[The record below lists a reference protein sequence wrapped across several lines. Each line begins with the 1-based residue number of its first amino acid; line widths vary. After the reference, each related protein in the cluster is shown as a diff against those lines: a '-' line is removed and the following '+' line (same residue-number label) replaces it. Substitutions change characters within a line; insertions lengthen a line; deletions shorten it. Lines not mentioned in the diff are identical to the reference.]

1 MANGNK
7 ARKTFTDLSNPQ
19 QLRELNRQLEWV
31 WNQLLGGLPAKAL
44 SNVGIKTVVST
55 VERLVAQEI
64 EADKITTNVLVA
76 ALAKM
81 MVAQIAVAQIDFA
94 QITDANIEVANI
106 AKAIIS
112 EAKIESAQIVD
123 LQVEMLRAITAEI
136 TTADIAYA
144 HIKDLAAGQA
154 IIEDG
159 VGTSLLIKRLY
170 TTTANMLGATIG
182 NLVLKG
188 EDGGYYEVVIAS
200 DGTIST
206 KDVTVTN
213 GEIVAGML
221 GDGRQIVETDMNVR
235 DLNATYLKAHQA
247 TIASIFTAALTAGK
261 ITAAEALIASA
272 TIPALYTASIQA
284 IGNELDLTANHSINL
299 MVGEKGTIYRSDTMP
314 VDANPKDINIQ
325 PSTGYIWQ
333 LSDNT
338 DSLPEFYLDE
348 NGFIYCDYKGNEDL
362 CNFSIDDDGH
372 LLFDEG
378 MLSLVLTE
386 DGTPV
391 WWERVKDN
399 DLKAVEL
406 RVTDDRIV
414 GVVTKSST
422 YLDDLNH
429 LSSGIN
435 SVQKEAEAAAL
446 AAGIAQE
453 NVDQAQ
459 TNLEQQISVV
469 YSEVEQT
476 ERKFEVEL
484 GKKVGKDEISTYMRY
499 EDGVLELGRSGSRY
513 TTQTSDRGFVV
524 LQDGSPMASMEQNT
538 ISAPVINAQRMFT
551 IGDHAIRMGASGHLI
566 FN

>member
-284 IGNELDLTANHSINL
+284 IGNELDLTANRSINL
-299 MVGEKGTIYRSDTMP
+299 IVGEKGTIYRSDTMP

-325 PSTGYIWQ
+325 PTTGYIWQ

-362 CNFSIDDDGH
+362 CNFLVDDDGH

-453 NVDQAQ
+453 NIDQAQ
-459 TNLEQQISVV
+459 INLEQQISVV